1 MQKSS
6 RASWEITKMEL
17 GDYENEDQVGLDK
30 LDEEVMDIKT
40 SEQDEVEDYE

>member
-1 MQKSS
+1 
-6 RASWEITKMEL
+6 MEL